1 MEVCTGTF
9 VWTCSARLTRVGVGL
24 NARSGKRAVSQEYAT
39 TTTTTASVFDVTTI
53 TTTITVTPEV
63 DTTTTTPVEVSPTLS
78 PSDPSV
84 HPGAGS
90 VTSLTIA
97 DALGSSTTSSPPA
110 AITQAIA
117 GSGSGSSSSSS
128 SRLTPNG
135 IKAGSAG
142 GDAYPFWSEHIG
154 WWYDWT
160 PVPLENYPDNTGS
173 PIPVVMLWGD
183 GHVSDGDAL
192 RYHEFLNLTTTPR
205 YILGFEEPDCSP
217 PDSSDIASNKGA
229 QVWNKVIAPWKKKG
243 SLLGSPSMCSASP
256 FLSLSLLRFL
266 CR

>member
-1 MEVCTGTF
+1 MEVCAGTF

-24 NARSGKRAVSQEYAT
+24 NARSDKRAVSQEYAT

-63 DTTTTTPVEVSPTLS
+63 DATTTTRVGEVSPTLS

-84 HPGAGS
+84 HTDAGS
-90 VTSLTIA
+90 VTSLTVA

-117 GSGSGSSSSSS
+117 GSSSSSSS

-256 FLSLSLLRFL
+256 FLSLCLLRFL